1 MALVAAYY
9 LVARFTTNVVAI
21 IVALGLGYLVMF
33 VLSTL
38 AEQRILRA
46 LPPMLATDS

>member
-1 MALVAAYY
+1 MKQRTLAETK
-9 LVARFTTNVVAI
+9 RR
-21 IVALGLGYLVMF
+21 LGLGYLVMF

-46 LPPMLATDS
+46 LPPVLATDS